1 MIRTSEKL
9 MTCTPNQ
16 VNNILINGGKMK
28 KTIFLIFLFFLCA
41 QIASAADTEII
52 GDLFVEG
59 SQCVGIGCP
68 SPPFDFN
75 NGDLPTP
82 ITLWVNGSAP
92 QILMRDPDVGD
103 VDFAFLVDNSV
114 FSIYNE
120 DTVTPLLSID
130 ETGLM
135 EAAFDDSNSDGDG
148 STIIFEMSADNQDLA
163 KVSDAGFSIG
173 NVKVGF
179 EWAFRT
185 FEPSEGFLATK
196 LGTGGPEFEIQNTTT
211 DYRNVSLALGNG
223 ASCNS
228 SGQWLDASS
237 RDYKENIQ
245 EITSIEAMKTLKGL
259 QPVKYNFKKDPSKD
273 LTVGFIAE
281 DVPDLVATKDKK
293 ALSPLE
299 IVAVLTKV
307 VQEQQT
313 LVAKLT
319 ERINELEKE

>member
-1 MIRTSEKL
+1 
-9 MTCTPNQ
+9 MT
-16 VNNILINGGKMK
+16 GGEMK
-28 KTIFLIFLFFLCA
+28 KTVFLIFLFFLCA

-59 SQCVGIGCP
+59 SQCVGINCP
-68 SPPFDFN
+68 SPPFDF
-75 NGDLPTP
+75 GLRELGL
-82 ITLWVNGSAP
+82 ITLWVNGTAP
-92 QILMRDPDVGD
+92 YLLMRDADGD
-103 VDFAFLVDNSV
+103 DFAFFVDSNE
-114 FSIYNE
+114 FGIYNDDVSPPARIFGIDSAAPE
-120 DTVTPLLSID
+120 DSLYITSTGTVQS
-130 ETGLM
+130 
-135 EAAFDDSNSDGDG
+135 AFDDSNSVGDG
-148 STIIFEMSADNQDLA
+148 LTVLYEMSADNQDLGQ
-163 KVSDAGFSIG
+163 VSDAGFSIE
-173 NVKVGF
+173 NVKEDF
-179 EWAFRT
+179 KWAFRT
-185 FEPSEGFLATK
+185 SEPSEGFSATK
-196 LGTGGPEFEIQNTTT
+196 LGTGGLEFEIQNTTT
-211 DYRNVSLALGNG
+211 DFQNVALALGNG

-245 EITSIEAMKTLKGL
+245 EITSIEALKTLKGL
-259 QPVKYNFKKDPSKD
+259 QPVKYNFKRDPSKD